1 MLCLTYIDYGDKQ
14 MASVVWT
21 RKALKQLSKIAF
33 AMRPVI
39 AAETEL
45 LSDYKSHRSVKALTN
60 HKYDYRL
67 RVRDYRVMFNVNGDV
82 AEIVSIEE
90 VKKRDESTY

>member
-1 MLCLTYIDYGDKQ
+1 
-14 MASVVWT
+14 MAAIVWK
-21 RKALKQLSKIAF
+21 RKALKQLSKISF
-33 AMRPVI
+33 SMRPII

-45 LSDYKSHRSVKALTN
+45 LNDYRSHKNVTALNN

-67 RVRDYRVMFNVNGDV
+67 RVRDYRVLFNVNGDV

>member
-1 MLCLTYIDYGDKQ
+1 
-14 MASVVWT
+14 MAKVVWKK
-21 RKALKQLSKIAF
+21 KAQKQLSKIAY

-39 AAETEL
+39 VAETAL
-45 LSDYKSHRSVKALTN
+45 LADYQNHTNVLPLTN

-67 RVRDYRVMFNVNGDV
+67 RVRDYRVLFNVEGDI